1 MAVPKLRFKEF
12 DGEWNSKAVGDCF
25 SLFWVRFPK

>member
-12 DGEWNSKAVGDCF
+12 DGDWTIKIKKFF
-25 SLFWVRFPK
+25 SYFWLYTIAQ